1 MNHYLL
7 FANQLY
13 CYPILRPIQDAIIK
27 RGDQAAWFIDNIP
40 NLLTDND
47 APLLESIEAVQKYN
61 PVAVYIPTNWI
72 PDFFPGVKVEVFHG
86 FNVGKRS
93 NTSQDH
99 FRIRGLFDLYCT
111 QGPDTTGPFRQ
122 LAEHHGYF
130 KVAETGWSK
139 LDPLFKMTAEDS
151 LRQELK
157 TDKPII
163 LYASTF
169 SPKLTSAPLLA
180 DTIKSLSQSGRW
192 HWIVTLH
199 PKMPAEVVDIYRN
212 MSGEHLTFFESDQD
226 ILKLLNT
233 ADAMLC
239 DTSSILHEFLLL
251 NKPVVTYNTA
261 VPAPHLLNITDKNKI
276 EQTLEYALSRPDSL
290 MHSIQE
296 FGNNVHPCRDGKS
309 SERILQATDDFIAN
323 DMGKLKP
330 KPFNL
335 WRKLQMRKRMKYYR
349 W

>member
-1 MNHYLL
+1 MNRYLL

-13 CYPILRPIQDAIIK
+13 CYPILRPLQDAILS
-27 RGDQAAWFIDNIP
+27 RGDQVAWFIHNIP

-47 APLLESIEAVQKYN
+47 APSLESIKAVQKFN
-61 PVAVYIPTNWI
+61 PAAVYIPTNWV

-93 NTSQDH
+93 NTNQDH

-111 QGPDTTGPFRQ
+111 QGPDTTGPFQ
-122 LAEHHGYF
+122 ELATQHGYF
-130 KVAETGWSK
+130 KAVETGWSK
-139 LDPLFKMTAEDS
+139 LDPLFNMGPEDS
-151 LRQELK
+151 LRHQLQ
-157 TDKPII
+157 TDKPVI
-163 LYASTF
+163 LFASTF

-180 DTIKSLSQSGRW
+180 ETIKKLSQSGRW

-199 PKMPAEVVDIYRN
+199 PKMPEEIINIYRN
-212 MSGEHLTFFESDQD
+212 MENDHLTFYKSDQD

-261 VPAPHLLNITDKNKI
+261 VPAPHLLNVTDKNEI
-276 EQTLEYALSRPDSL
+276 EKTLDYALSRPDSL
-290 MHSIQE
+290 MKEIQA
-296 FGNNVHPCRDGKS
+296 FGNNVHPYRDGKS

-323 DMGKLKP
+323 DLRHLKP

-335 WRKLQMRKRMKYYR
+335 WRKLQMRKHLKYYR